1 MTPTPSSSS
10 PSAASA
16 TSSTPTRS
24 SRRLVLQFVLPTL
37 AALGAALATAIP
49 YVALTV
55 ERHQIE
61 TLGERLLAEARVA
74 GEALPWTAGAPL
86 DVACAQLAA
95 DLGVR
100 LTVIAA
106 DGRVLGESTR
116 SSESLENHADRPEV
130 KDALTMGRGQAVRH
144 SATVGALLLYTA
156 WLQTRADAVRV
167 VRTALPLT
175 AVAENVAH
183 LRRLLVIGL
192 LAAMLL
198 GLATSL
204 VLSRRVLRRIQR
216 LVAFARAV
224 AGGAPAPYLAPER
237 RDDLGVLEAQLAEM
251 AREVAATIAALRVE
265 RERLEAIL
273 RGMVE
278 GVLVTDLVGRVA
290 LMNERAREL
299 LGLPA
304 GLDGA
309 GRSLVEVARQPQ
321 VSEMLRGLAGGE
333 TVLSR
338 DLMLEGAERTT
349 LQVNGAR
356 LCGPDGQPFG
366 YVLVLHDV
374 TELRRLEVVRR
385 DFVANVSHELRTP
398 VTAIKGYAETLLG
411 PAGDDREA
419 RRRFLSVIDR
429 HSERL
434 GRLID
439 DLLTLS
445 DLELGRSPLRLGTV
459 AVAPAVEDALQIL
472 SDTAARGGVEL
483 GAQVDPAS
491 PALEADADRFRQV
504 LINLVD
510 NAIKYT
516 PGGGR
521 VFVRAAAS
529 GAEHDGMVEI
539 AVEDTGVGIP
549 ARDLPRLTERFFR
562 VDKGRSRALGGTGLG
577 LAIVKHIV
585 QAHGG
590 ELGITSAVGR
600 GTTVRVLWPAAAPA
614 RPAAEVAR

>member
-1 MTPTPSSSS
+1 MV
-10 PSAASA
+10 SA

-24 SRRLVLQFVLPTL
+24 ARRLALQFLLPTL
-37 AALGAALATAIP
+37 AALAVALATEIP
-49 YVALTV
+49 YVAVTL
-55 ERHQIE
+55 ERHQVE
-61 TLGERLLAEARVA
+61 TLAGRLLAEARLA
-74 GEALPWTAGAPL
+74 GEALPWTAGVTL
-86 DVACAQLAA
+86 DAECARLAR
-95 DLGVR
+95 DVGVR
-100 LTVIAA
+100 VTVIAP

-116 SSESLENHADRPEV
+116 SSESLENHADRPEIRA
-130 KDALTMGRGQAVRH
+130 ALAHGEGQAVRD
-144 SATVGALLLYTA
+144 SGTVGARLLYTA
-156 WLQTRADAVRV
+156 WRQTRGEEVRV

-175 AVAENVAH
+175 AVTANVAH
-183 LRRLLVIGL
+183 LRRLLVFGM
-192 LAAMLL
+192 LAAVLV
-198 GLATSL
+198 GLASAL
-204 VLSRRVLRRIQR
+204 VLSRRLLRRIRR
-216 LVAFARAV
+216 LVGFARTLAD
-224 AGGAPAPYLAPER
+224 GAPTPYLAPER
-237 RDDLGVLEAQLAEM
+237 DDDLGVLEAQLAEM
-251 AREVAATIAALRVE
+251 ARAVATTIADLRVE

-278 GVLVTDLVGRVA
+278 GVLVTDLEGTVV

-304 GLDGA
+304 GHDGA
-309 GRSLVEVARQPQ
+309 GRPLVEVTRQPQ
-321 VSEMLRGLAGGE
+321 VGEMLRELAAGAA
-333 TVLSR
+333 VLSR
-338 DLMLEGAERTT
+338 DVTLGPAERAT
-349 LQVNGAR
+349 LQVNGAL
-356 LCGPDGQPFG
+356 LCGADGSPFG

-411 PAGDDREA
+411 PVGDERET
-419 RRRFLSVIDR
+419 RLRFLSVIDR

-439 DLLTLS
+439 DLLILS
-445 DLELGRSPLRLGTV
+445 DLELGRSPLRLATV
-459 AVAPAVEDALQIL
+459 AVGPAVEDALQIL
-472 SDTAARGGVEL
+472 SEAAARGNVEL
-483 GAQVDPAS
+483 LARVVPDT

-521 VFVRAAAS
+521 VVVRAAR
-529 GAEHDGMVEI
+529 GDGTMPGRTVEVAI
-539 AVEDTGVGIP
+539 EDTGVGIP
-549 ARDLPRLTERFFR
+549 AQDLPRLTERFFR

-590 ELGITSAVGR
+590 ELAITSVVGR
-600 GTTVRVLWPAAAPA
+600 GTTVKVLWPAA
-614 RPAAEVAR
+614 VAGR

>member
-1 MTPTPSSSS
+1 MARTRRPRTRSSSGVACGSTSTPTRRSSMGSASASRCASSSCSSSSSATPIGCTIASSCWTSYGAPRRTSSRAPWTSTSAGCADASSAMTPTPSSSS
-10 PSAASA
+10 PSGAWA
-16 TSSTPTRS
+16 TSSAPTRS

-37 AALGAALATAIP
+37 AALAAALVTAIP
-49 YVALTV
+49 YVALTL

-61 TLGERLLAEARVA
+61 TLGERLLAEARLA
-74 GEALPWTAGAPL
+74 GEALPW
-86 DVACAQLAA
+86 
-95 DLGVR
+95 
-100 LTVIAA
+100 
-106 DGRVLGESTR
+106 
-116 SSESLENHADRPEV
+116 
-130 KDALTMGRGQAVRH
+130 
-144 SATVGALLLYTA
+144 
-156 WLQTRADAVRV
+156 
-167 VRTALPLT
+167 T

-183 LRRLLVIGL
+183 LRRLLVAGL

-204 VLSRRVLRRIQR
+204 VLSRRLLRRIQR

-237 RDDLGVLEAQLAEM
+237 RDDLGVLEAQLADM

-273 RGMVE
+273 SGMVE

-304 GLDGA
+304 GHDGA
-309 GRSLVEVARQPQ
+309 GRPLVEVARQPQ
-321 VSEMLRGLAGGE
+321 VSETLRALAAGSA
-333 TVLSR
+333 VISR
-338 DLMLEGAERTT
+338 DLTLDGAERTT

-374 TELRRLEVVRR
+374 SELRRLEVIRR

-398 VTAIKGYAETLLG
+398 LTAMKGYAETLLG
-411 PAGDDREA
+411 PAGDDRET

-445 DLELGRSPLRLGTV
+445 DLELGRSPLRLGMV
-459 AVAPAVEDALQIL
+459 AVAPAVEDVLQIL
-472 SDTAARGGVEL
+472 SDPAARGGVDL
-483 GAQVDPAS
+483 GAQVDPAI

-516 PGGGR
+516 SGGGR
-521 VFVRAAAS
+521 VCVRAAAAR
-529 GAEHDGMVEI
+529 GAEHEGMVEI

-549 ARDLPRLTERFFR
+549 AQDLPRLTERFFR

-600 GTTVRVLWPAAAPA
+600 GTTVRVLWPAAAPSRRA
-614 RPAAEVAR
+614 GEVGG

>member
-1 MTPTPSSSS
+1 M
-10 PSAASA
+10 
-16 TSSTPTRS
+16 
-24 SRRLVLQFVLPTL
+24 
-37 AALGAALATAIP
+37 TAIP

-61 TLGERLLAEARVA
+61 TLGERLLAEARLA

-86 DVACAQLAA
+86 DAACTQLAA

-106 DGRVLGESTR
+106 DGRVLGESAR
-116 SSESLENHADRPEV
+116 SSESLENHGDRPEV
-130 KDALTMGRGQAVRH
+130 RAALKNGQGRAVRQ
-144 SATVGALLLYTA
+144 SGTIGVLLLYTA
-156 WLQTRADAVRV
+156 WRETRGDAVRV

-175 AVAENVAH
+175 AVAGNVAH

-216 LVAFARAV
+216 LVGFARAV

-251 AREVAATIAALRVE
+251 AREVTATIAALRVE

-304 GLDGA
+304 GHDGA
-309 GRSLVEVARQPQ
+309 GRPLVEVARQPQ
-321 VSEMLRGLAGGE
+321 VSEMLRELAGGE
-333 TVLSR
+333 TVVSR
-338 DLMLEGAERTT
+338 DLTLEGAERTT
-349 LQVNGAR
+349 LQVNGAL

-398 VTAIKGYAETLLG
+398 LTAIKGYAETLLG
-411 PAGDDREA
+411 SAGDDREA

-445 DLELGRSPLRLGTV
+445 DLELGRTPLRLGTV
-459 AVAPAVEDALQIL
+459 AVGPAVEDVLQIL
-472 SDTAARGGVEL
+472 SDTAKRVGVEL
-483 GAQVDPAS
+483 GARVDPTS

-521 VFVRAAAS
+521 VSVRAVAAR
-529 GAEHDGMVEI
+529 GAEHHGMVEI

-549 ARDLPRLTERFFR
+549 AQDLPRLTERFFR

-614 RPAAEVAR
+614 RRAAEVTR

>member
-1 MTPTPSSSS
+1 
-10 PSAASA
+10 
-16 TSSTPTRS
+16 
-24 SRRLVLQFVLPTL
+24 
-37 AALGAALATAIP
+37 
-49 YVALTV
+49 
-55 ERHQIE
+55 
-61 TLGERLLAEARVA
+61 
-74 GEALPWTAGAPL
+74 
-86 DVACAQLAA
+86 
-95 DLGVR
+95 
-100 LTVIAA
+100 
-106 DGRVLGESTR
+106 
-116 SSESLENHADRPEV
+116 
-130 KDALTMGRGQAVRH
+130 
-144 SATVGALLLYTA
+144 
-156 WLQTRADAVRV
+156 
-167 VRTALPLT
+167 
-175 AVAENVAH
+175 
-183 LRRLLVIGL
+183 
-192 LAAMLL
+192 
-198 GLATSL
+198 
-204 VLSRRVLRRIQR
+204 
-216 LVAFARAV
+216 
-224 AGGAPAPYLAPER
+224 
-237 RDDLGVLEAQLAEM
+237 
-251 AREVAATIAALRVE
+251 
-265 RERLEAIL
+265 
-273 RGMVE
+273 
-278 GVLVTDLVGRVA
+278 
-290 LMNERAREL
+290 MNERAREL

-309 GRSLVEVARQPQ
+309 GRPLVEVARQPQ

-398 VTAIKGYAETLLG
+398 LTAIKAY
-411 PAGDDREA
+411 
-419 RRRFLSVIDR
+419 
-429 HSERL
+429 
-434 GRLID
+434 
-439 DLLTLS
+439 
-445 DLELGRSPLRLGTV
+445 
-459 AVAPAVEDALQIL
+459 
-472 SDTAARGGVEL
+472 
-483 GAQVDPAS
+483 
-491 PALEADADRFRQV
+491 ADRFRQV

-614 RPAAEVAR
+614 